1 MIHHDAARLAGDV
14 TVPFTLTDNGVRL
27 KVTGVELFSLG
38 RAAEQEGD
46 VVWSAWDPLTRH
58 YRRLLIHQ
66 GALAGVLLMGDCR
79 SAATFT
85 DYWQRLRPHTRT
97 GCSIVSQRNR
107 RLQDRTL

>member
-1 MIHHDAARLAGDV
+1 M
-14 TVPFTLTDNGVRL
+14 RL

-85 DYWQRLRPHTRT
+85 DLLATAAPAHADWLF
-97 GCSIVSQRNR
+97 
-107 RLQDRTL
+107 DRFTTQPQVAGQTL